1 MSAYQNQ
8 KKVGIKRKL
17 QGPRDKLNKPGY
29 ISEDSIPPEL
39 PSAPVQMKLLMQTF
53 FHVCDK
59 VMMTPS
65 LYSEIHWV

>member
-39 PSAPVQMKLLMQTF
+39 PSAPV
-53 FHVCDK
+53 
-59 VMMTPS
+59 
-65 LYSEIHWV
+65 